1 MREHVKQS
9 RHGAGDGPLEA
20 FWGTLA
26 ARGPYRRR
34 SYPRVHAAVPVC
46 VGETQCG
53 PIELISNDLS
63 RYGMQIRCDRATTAR
78 MYPQSG
84 IGGEEPTYPMSL
96 RLRVSG
102 LSRCV
107 NTHARIVHLTLIHDA
122 PAAQEVA
129 LGVEFVRFEDGGEKV
144 LQRFVEQHLRPVGS

>member
-1 MREHVKQS
+1 MRDHAKQS

-20 FWGTLA
+20 FWGALA
-26 ARGPYRRR
+26 ARGQNWRR

-46 VGETQCG
+46 VAETPCG
-53 PIELISNDLS
+53 PIDLISNDLS
-63 RYGMQIRCDRATTAR
+63 RHGMQIRCDRATAAR
-78 MYPQSG
+78 MCPQSS
-84 IGGEEPTYPMSL
+84 IGGEEPTFPMSL

-102 LSRCV
+102 LSLCV
-107 NTHARIVHLTLIHDA
+107 NTHARIVHLTRVHDA

-144 LQRFVEQHLRPVGS
+144 LQRFVEQHLRPAGS